1 MTRSKMK
8 DWMFLTGD
16 VNWED
21 YGAKWCR
28 KDASGVWWVLD
39 FSNKEE
45 WGNGARGYYCEVKR
59 LDLAEVHPTEIK
71 SALRSCGWRIDPSRP
86 AIVNEYDGHNVHGNY
101 VIAEG
106 LDNMEPV
113 LVECLVGYGVSAPMG
128 SEEGTHPTHV
138 RAAARRLA
146 DELMA
151 DEKRAEAALAKPVNK
166 IGSTARDFGRGD
178 SLAGL
183 RRVSEKLLRG
193 EDVEVDTSM
202 SLMLRMYAASN
213 GQTLGGVKEAGLAA
227 AGRILLKEGNG

>member
-1 MTRSKMK
+1 MK

-45 WGNGARGYYCEVKR
+45 WGDGARGYYCEVKR
-59 LDLAEVHPTEIK
+59 LDLAEVVISEMH
-71 SALRSCGWRIDPSRP
+71 SALASCGWTIDPAGP
-86 AIVNEYDGHNVHGNY
+86 AIVNDYDGI
-101 VIAEG
+101 VIASG
-106 LDNMEPV
+106 LDDMEPV
-113 LVECLVGYGVSAPMG
+113 LVESLVSYGVSAPMG

-213 GQTLGGVKEAGLAA
+213 GQTLGGAKEAGLAA
-227 AGRILLKEGNG
+227 AGRILLKEGNR